1 MSTPARGHAPGLW
14 ALLRRHARTL
24 GAAWQARHALA
35 GARRQSDEIAF
46 LPAALSLQDTP
57 VHPAPRCLAWG
68 IVVLFLS
75 AVAWSVFGEVDI
87 VALAPGRIVVS
98 ERTKPIQPL
107 ETSVVRRVLVRD
119 GQRVQAGQVLIELDP
134 TMASADRAAVE
145 ELRHA
150 ALSEELRTAALL
162 RALAGGSLKLAADA
176 PADPAIRRQLD
187 AEWQDI
193 SARMARLDAELA
205 RRRAEIATVQAAIAK
220 LEATLP
226 LTQAREADFQTLV
239 AQGFVSGHASQDK
252 SRERVEL
259 ERDLATQRAR
269 LLESQAALTESL
281 RGLGAYRAETV
292 RGLNDRRAQALSRHA
307 QLTQDQAKAA
317 QRERQTQLLA
327 PVAGLIQQL
336 AVHAAGSVVTAAQP
350 LMVVVPEAAE
360 VTAEVLVANQ
370 DIGFVHPGQTAEI
383 KLDTFSYVKYG
394 TVPATVSLL
403 TADAVVD
410 EKRGGAHYPAIL
422 TLRRRTLDVDG
433 KPMALS
439 PGMSLTAEI
448 RTGRRRLIEY
458 LLSPLQ
464 QWRSESFKER

>member
-1 MSTPARGHAPGLW
+1 MNTPARHHSPGVW
-14 ALLRRHARTL
+14 ALLRRHAQTL
-24 GAAWQARHALA
+24 RAAWQVRHALA

-68 IVVLFLS
+68 LVVLFLS
-75 AVAWSVFGEVDI
+75 AVVWSVFGEVDI

-98 ERTKPIQPL
+98 ERTKQIQPL
-107 ETSVVRRVLVRD
+107 ETSVVRRVLVKD

-145 ELRHA
+145 ELRHT
-150 ALSEELRTAALL
+150 ALSEELRTTALL
-162 RALAGGSLKLAADA
+162 RALAGGSPNLPANA

-205 RRRAEIATVQAAIAK
+205 RRRAEITTVQAAIAK

-226 LTQAREADFQTLV
+226 LAQAREADFQTLV
-239 AQGFVSGHASQDK
+239 AQGFVSSHATQDK
-252 SRERVEL
+252 LRERVEL

-281 RGLGAYRAETV
+281 RSLNAYRAETV
-292 RGLNDRRAQALSRHA
+292 RGLNDRRAQAASRHA
-307 QLTQDQAKAA
+307 QLAQDQAKAA

-327 PVAGLIQQL
+327 PVAGVIQQL

-360 VTAEVLVANQ
+360 VTAEVLIANQ
-370 DIGFVHPGQTAEI
+370 DIGFVHPGQSAEI

-394 TVPATVSLL
+394 TVPAAVSLL

-422 TLRRRTLDVDG
+422 TLHRRTLDIDG
-433 KPMALS
+433 KPMALA